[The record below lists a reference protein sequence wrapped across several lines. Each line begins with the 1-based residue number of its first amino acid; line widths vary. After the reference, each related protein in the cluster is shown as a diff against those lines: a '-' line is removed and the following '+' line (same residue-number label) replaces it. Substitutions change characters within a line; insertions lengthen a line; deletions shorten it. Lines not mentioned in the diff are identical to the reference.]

1 MEDMKPEKLQRFF
14 TQADYEAGL
23 CDKNGIAL
31 PGGPIEPPKRPIKD
45 SVPTKAQQALA
56 PEPAQPVDNQPLA
69 SDPNFDPQKVDAK
82 PAETGLPNKVLTQ
95 GGVELP
101 PGE

>member
-1 MEDMKPEKLQRFF
+1 MEDMKPEKLKRFF

-23 CDKNGIAL
+23 CDKNGIAI
-31 PGGPIEPPKRPIKD
+31 PGGPAEPPKRPIKD

-56 PEPAQPVDNQPLA
+56 PEPQPLGA
-69 SDPNFDPQKVDAK
+69 DPAFDPQKVDAK
-82 PAETGLPNKVLTQ
+82 PAETGLPDKVLTQ
-95 GGVELP
+95 GGAELP